1 MSKEQSHIE
10 VLLEK
15 IAYCNTELDRLTA
28 FPEEANQLVSPRP
41 YLDSDQFKIT
51 KKNKNELER
60 AQYVIR
66 LRRHLSEYNL
76 GLLSSRPQPFDYQGG
91 NKYIA
96 FLDILGFSE
105 IVNNSSQEEMANLM
119 SILVRDIQMGLT
131 SEDVGSTKTKLYSYG
146 FAPDLTEVS
155 TNSILLSDTL
165 VFWSNDDSVESF
177 YALVK
182 LVYILM
188 NTEAYY
194 FHIALRGAITLGEL
208 GFSGGQ
214 LNLPLAQLNLSS
226 VYGKAIVE
234 AYQYEKNQEWM
245 GCLVTQNAIDSFMAQ
260 EPNEV
265 LKAEVF
271 TKYLIEYEVPFKAL
285 GGIIREKNHVIK
297 WARTWDADR
306 FAEDIK
312 KCFTE
317 HQKLEQ
323 IPSNPSVQAKFNNTI
338 EFTKYVEQNEPKLQ
352 SDL

>member
-10 VLLEK
+10 ALLEK
-15 IAYCNTELDRLTA
+15 IALCNSELDRLIA
-28 FPEEANQLVSPRP
+28 FPEEANQLVNPRP
-41 YLDSDQFKIT
+41 YLDSDQFEIT
-51 KKNKNELER
+51 KRNKIELER
-60 AQYVIR
+60 GQYVTW

-76 GLLSSRPQPFDYQGG
+76 GLLSSRPQQFNYQGG
-91 NKYIA
+91 HKYIA

-105 IVNNSSQEEMANLM
+105 IVNNSSQEEMAHIM

-131 SEDVGSTKTKLYSYG
+131 SEDVGKTKTKLYSYG
-146 FAPDLTEVS
+146 FAPDLAEVT

-182 LVYILM
+182 LVYVLM

-194 FHIALRGAITLGEL
+194 FHIALRGAITFGEL
-208 GFSGGQ
+208 GFLGGQ
-214 LNLPLAQLNLSS
+214 LDLPLAELNLSS

-245 GCLVTQNAIDSFMAQ
+245 GCLVTRKAIDSFMSQ

-265 LKAEVF
+265 LRADIF
-271 TKYLIEYEVPFKAL
+271 TKYIIEYDVPFKAPS
-285 GGIIREKNHVIK
+285 GIIREKNHVIK
-297 WARTWDADR
+297 WARTWEADR
-306 FAEDIK
+306 FAEDIR
-312 KCFTE
+312 KCFTQ
-317 HQKLEQ
+317 HQKLDE
-323 IPSNPSVQAKFNNTI
+323 IPSNSSVQAKFNNTI

>member
-10 VLLEK
+10 LLLEK
-15 IAYCNTELDRLTA
+15 IAHCNWELNRLTA
-28 FPEEANQLVSPRP
+28 FPEEANQLVDPHP

-51 KKNKNELER
+51 KKNKIELER
-60 AQYVIR
+60 GEYVTG
-66 LRRHLSEYNL
+66 LRTHLSKYNL
-76 GLLSSRPQPFDYQGG
+76 GLLSSLPQQFNYQGG
-91 NKYIA
+91 HKYIA

-105 IVNNSSQEEMANLM
+105 IVNNNSQEEMAYLM

-131 SEDVGSTKTKLYSYG
+131 SEDVGRTKTKLYSYG

-165 VFWSNDDSVESF
+165 VFWSNNDSVESF

-182 LVYILM
+182 LVYVLM

-194 FHIALRGAITLGEL
+194 FHIALRGAITFGEL
-208 GFSGGQ
+208 GFLGMQ
-214 LNLPLAQLNLSS
+214 LDLPLAELNLSS

-245 GCLVTQNAIDSFMAQ
+245 GCIVTQKAIDSFMSQ
-260 EPNEV
+260 KPNDA
-265 LKAEVF
+265 LKADVF
-271 TKYLIEYEVPFKAL
+271 TKYLIEYEVPFKAP

-312 KCFTE
+312 KCFIE
-317 HQKLEQ
+317 HQKLDK
-323 IPSNPSVQAKFNNTI
+323 IPSNSSVQAKFNNTI
-338 EFTKYVEQNEPKLQ
+338 EFTKYVEQNEPNLK
-352 SDL
+352 SDN